1 MTGRMHGSLESQAS
15 LGGGGRL
22 NAKNASFFFFENNI
36 IDSRLVMITLGD
48 IISRKWDINIPLRV
62 IEKLFRLGE
71 KE

>member
-1 MTGRMHGSLESQAS
+1 MNDGKNAWQFGKSSE
-15 LGGGGRL
+15 LGGGL

>member
-1 MTGRMHGSLESQAS
+1 MAVWKVKRAW
-15 LGGGGRL
+15 GGL

-48 IISRKWDINIPLRV
+48 IISRKWDINNPLRV

>member
-1 MTGRMHGSLESQAS
+1 MNDGKNAWQFGKSSE
-15 LGGGGRL
+15 LGGGGL